1 MVVYELLL
9 AMAVNTL
16 FFIDGSRFSVVQ
28 VGPPCTSPHC
38 SSGGSPLHRPPLCAS
53 ASVALLLHVD
63 VSQQATPLYLP
74 LCSLCCMILGTLA
87 SRPTHWH
94 DVCGFDQVVTNVGR
108 IGQHTGSFKC
118 MSQMGL
124 DVVAAPVGCSCC
136 TLLADRH

>member
-1 MVVYELLL
+1 
-9 AMAVNTL
+9 
-16 FFIDGSRFSVVQ
+16 
-28 VGPPCTSPHC
+28 
-38 SSGGSPLHRPPLCAS
+38 
-53 ASVALLLHVD
+53 
-63 VSQQATPLYLP
+63 
-74 LCSLCCMILGTLA
+74 MILGTLA